1 MPYMGDVSASS
12 ARTER
17 VGGTGGASVGLD
29 SIACSSKSHAATAR
43 SSSSR
48 ANLSCLT
55 RSEWALR
62 RDSGE
67 PAAGSFSAR
76 AAILAPTVT
85 ASIPEQR
92 GNTRALHGAWKHDQ
106 TSADPLFSCPKSF
119 FTR

>member
-76 AAILAPTVT
+76 AAIAAAV
-85 ASIPEQR
+85 Q
-92 GNTRALHGAWKHDQ
+92 GANRDGLNPGATW
-106 TSADPLFSCPKSF
+106 
-119 FTR
+119 